1 MRHLFLYGPPG
12 SGKSTIGRLLAE
24 RLGLPFTDLD
34 TVIVETAGRPIPQ
47 IFAEE
52 GEPGFRAREKQALAD
67 MGARPRHVVALGGG
81 ALLDPACRALAEE
94 NGEVLCLAC
103 TLEALCR
110 RIDNAPGSRPL
121 AGNHAALEKLMVSR
135 AAHYA
140 SFPRRLDVTTGTPET
155 LAEEAETLFGAWRI
169 DSGDV
174 PSLVFAGSNLIAG
187 LGEEVVSLGLGK
199 RAVVV
204 CDANTDPLYGEKVEA
219 SLRAAGVETF
229 RTVIA
234 AGESTKTLTTV
245 QSIWSAF
252 LRAGLARDDFAV
264 AVGGGV
270 TGDLTGF
277 AAATWMR
284 GIRWVNVSTTLLS
297 MVDASTGGKTGC
309 DLPEAKNLVGAFH
322 SPSLVLADVDTL
334 ATLPAREV
342 RCGLAEA
349 IKHAFIADPCLL
361 ESLSIFEGRDK
372 RGPSRAESGSSVGV
386 AGVPPANVLATFVAR
401 ALAVKVRCVREDPLE
416 KNIRGKL
423 NLGHT
428 VGHAVEIVSNF
439 TIQHGEAVAI
449 GTVEE
454 ARLAVRLGLAPADWP
469 ERVAAPFARVGLPTT
484 LPEGCTFASLVPI
497 MEHDKKKKGGV
508 VRFAL
513 PCAPGDVRLVPV
525 ALRDYSSGGGTT
537 LPSR

>member
-121 AGNHAALEKLMVSR
+121 AGNHAALEKLMASR

-187 LGEEVVSLGLGK
+187 LGEEVASLGLGK

-349 IKHAFIADPCLL
+349 IKHAFIADPGLL

-372 RGPSRAESGSSVGV
+372 RGPSRAESGSS
-386 AGVPPANVLATFVAR
+386 GVPPANVLATFVAR
-401 ALAVKVRCVREDPLE
+401 ALAVKVHCVREDPLE

-497 MEHDKKKKGGV
+497 MERDKKKKGGV

>member
-12 SGKSTIGRLLAE
+12 SGKSTIGRLLAA

-34 TVIVETAGRPIPQ
+34 AVIVETDGRPIPQ

-81 ALLDPACRALAEE
+81 ALLNLECRTLAEA

-103 TLEALCR
+103 TLETLCQ

-121 AGNHAALEKLMVSR
+121 AGGHAALEKLMAKR

-140 SFPRRLDVTTGTPET
+140 SFPRRLDVTRGTPET

-187 LGEEVVSLGLGK
+187 LGEEVTSLGLGK

-204 CDANTDPLYGEKVEA
+204 CDSNTDPLYGERVEA
-219 SLRAAGVETF
+219 SLRAVGVETF

-245 QSIWSAF
+245 QSIWGAF

-270 TGDLTGF
+270 VGDLTGF

-309 DLPEAKNLVGAFH
+309 DLPEAKNLIGAFH

-334 ATLPAREV
+334 ASLPSREV

-349 IKHAFIADPCLL
+349 IKHAFIADPGLL
-361 ESLSIFEGRDK
+361 DILPTGTT
-372 RGPSRAESGSSVGV
+372 GV
-386 AGVPPANVLATFVAR
+386 SPVDLAAFVAR

-428 VGHAVEIVSNF
+428 VGHAVEVVSDF

-454 ARLAVRLGLAPADWP
+454 ARLAVRLGRAPADWP
-469 ERVAAPFARVGLPTT
+469 DQVAAPFARVGLPTA
-484 LPEGCTFASLVPI
+484 LPEGCTFESLVPV
-497 MEHDKKKKGGV
+497 MKRDKKKKGGV

-513 PCAPGDVRLVPV
+513 PCAPGDVRLTPV
-525 ALRDYSSGGGTT
+525 DL
-537 LPSR
+537 

>member
-1 MRHLFLYGPPG
+1 MFTNHKYHLFLYGPPG

-34 TVIVETAGRPIPQ
+34 AVIVETAGRPIPQ

-52 GEPGFRAREKQALAD
+52 GEQGFRAREKQALAD
-67 MGARPRHVVALGGG
+67 MAARRRHVVALGGG
-81 ALLDPACRALAEE
+81 ALLNPECRALAEA

-103 TLEALCR
+103 TFEALCH

-121 AGNHAALEKLMVSR
+121 AGGHAALEKLMANR

-140 SFPRRLDVTTGTPET
+140 SFPRRLDVTSGTPET
-155 LAEEAETLFGAWRI
+155 LAEAAETLFGAWRI

-174 PSLVFAGSNLIAG
+174 PSLVFAGSNLISG
-187 LGEEVVSLGLGK
+187 LGDEVASLGLGK

-204 CDANTDPLYGEKVEA
+204 CDANTDSLYGEKVAA
-219 SLRAAGVETF
+219 SLRAAGVEVS
-229 RTVIA
+229 RAVIP
-234 AGESTKTLTTV
+234 AGESTKTLATI
-245 QSIWSAF
+245 QSIWGTF

-270 TGDLTGF
+270 VGDLTGF

-309 DLPEAKNLVGAFH
+309 DLPEAKNLIGAFH

-349 IKHAFIADPCLL
+349 IKHAFIADPGLL
-361 ESLSIFEGRDK
+361 ERLSIFEGAAAPA
-372 RGPSRAESGSSVGV
+372 GGSDVGV
-386 AGVPPANVLATFVAR
+386 AGVSPANGLATFVAR

-428 VGHAVEIVSNF
+428 VGHAVETASNF

-454 ARLAVRLGLAPADWP
+454 ARLAVRLGLAPDDWP
-469 ERVAAPFARVGLPTT
+469 DQVAAPFARVGLPTA
-484 LPEGCTFASLVPI
+484 LPEFCTFDSLVPI
-497 MEHDKKKKGGV
+497 MKRDKKKKGGV

-513 PCAPGDVRLVPV
+513 PCAPGDVRLTPV
-525 ALRDYSSGGGTT
+525 EL
-537 LPSR
+537 

>member
-12 SGKSTIGRLLAE
+12 SGKSTIGRLLAA

-34 TVIVETAGRPIPQ
+34 AVIVETDGRSIPQ

-67 MGARPRHVVALGGG
+67 MAARTRHVVALGGG
-81 ALLDPACRALAEE
+81 ALLNPECRALAEA

-103 TLEALCR
+103 TLETLCH

-121 AGNHAALEKLMVSR
+121 AGNHAALEKLMANR

-140 SFPRRLDVTTGTPET
+140 SFPRRLDVTSGTPET
-155 LAEEAETLFGAWRI
+155 LAEAAETLFGAWRI

-174 PSLVFAGSNLIAG
+174 PSLVFAGCSLIAG
-187 LGEEVVSLGLGK
+187 LGEEAASLGLGK

-204 CDANTDPLYGEKVEA
+204 CDANTDLLYGDRVEA
-219 SLRAAGVETF
+219 SLRAVGVETF
-229 RTVIA
+229 RTVIP
-234 AGESTKTLTTV
+234 AGEATKTLATV
-245 QSIWSAF
+245 QVIWGAF
-252 LRAGLARDDFAV
+252 LRAGRARDDFAV

-270 TGDLTGF
+270 VGDLTGF

-309 DLPEAKNLVGAFH
+309 DLPEAKNLIGAFH

-334 ATLPAREV
+334 ASLPAREV

-349 IKHAFIADPCLL
+349 IKHAFIADPGLL

-372 RGPSRAESGSSVGV
+372 RGLSRAESGSDVGV
-386 AGVPPANVLATFVAR
+386 AGGPPANILATFVAR
-401 ALAVKVRCVREDPLE
+401 ALAVKVHCVREDPLE
-416 KNIRGKL
+416 KNVRGKL

-428 VGHAVEIVSNF
+428 VGHAVEIASDF
-439 TIQHGEAVAI
+439 KIQHGEAVAI

-454 ARLAVRLGLAPADWP
+454 ARLAVRLGLASTDWP
-469 ERVAAPFARVGLPTT
+469 DQVAAPFARVGLPTV
-484 LPEGCTFASLVPI
+484 LPEGCTFESLVPV
-497 MEHDKKKKGGV
+497 MKRDKKKKGGV

-513 PCAPGDVRLVPV
+513 PCAPGDVRLTPV
-525 ALRDYSSGGGTT
+525 DL
-537 LPSR
+537 

>member
-12 SGKSTIGRLLAE
+12 SGKSTIGRLLAA

-34 TVIVETAGRPIPQ
+34 AVIVETDGRSIPQ

-81 ALLDPACRALAEE
+81 ALLDPACRALAEA

-103 TLEALCR
+103 TLETLCH

-121 AGNHAALEKLMVSR
+121 AGGHAALEKLMANR

-140 SFPRRLDVTTGTPET
+140 SFPRRLDVTNGTPET
-155 LAEEAETLFGAWRI
+155 LAEAAETLFGAWRI

-174 PSLVFAGSNLIAG
+174 PSRVFAGRGLIAG
-187 LGEEVVSLGLGK
+187 LGEEVTSLALGR

-204 CDANTDPLYGEKVEA
+204 CDANTDPLYGDRVEK
-219 SLRAAGVETF
+219 SLRAAGVEAF
-229 RTVIA
+229 CTVIP
-234 AGESTKTLTTV
+234 AGESTKTLATV
-245 QSIWSAF
+245 QSIWGAF

-270 TGDLTGF
+270 VGDLTGF

-309 DLPEAKNLVGAFH
+309 DLPEAKNLIGAFH

-349 IKHAFIADPCLL
+349 IKHAFIADPGLL
-361 ESLSIFEGRDK
+361 EILPTGTT
-372 RGPSRAESGSSVGV
+372 GV
-386 AGVPPANVLATFVAR
+386 SPVDLAAFVAR

-416 KNIRGKL
+416 KGVRGKL

-428 VGHAVEIVSNF
+428 VGHAVEVVSDF
-439 TIQHGEAVAI
+439 KIQHGEAVAI

-469 ERVAAPFARVGLPTT
+469 TCVAAPFARVGLPTA
-484 LPEGCTFASLVPI
+484 LPEGCTFESLVPV
-497 MEHDKKKKGGV
+497 MKRDKKKKGGV

-513 PCAPGDVRLVPV
+513 PCAPGDVRLTPV
-525 ALRDYSSGGGTT
+525 DL
-537 LPSR
+537 

>member
-12 SGKSTIGRLLAE
+12 SGKSTIGRLLAV

-34 TVIVETAGRPIPQ
+34 AVIVETAGRPIPQ

-67 MGARPRHVVALGGG
+67 MAARPRHIVALGGG
-81 ALLDPACRALAEE
+81 ALLNPECRALAEA

-103 TLEALCR
+103 TLEALCH

-121 AGNHAALEKLMVSR
+121 AGNHAALEKLMASR
-135 AAHYA
+135 ASHYA
-140 SFPRRLDVTTGTPET
+140 SFPRRLDVSSGTPET
-155 LAEEAETLFGAWRI
+155 LAEAAETLFGAWRI

-174 PSLVFAGSNLIAG
+174 PSLVFAGRNLISG
-187 LGEEVVSLGLGK
+187 LGEEAASLSLGK

-204 CDANTDPLYGEKVEA
+204 CDANTDPLYGDCVET

-234 AGESTKTLTTV
+234 AGESTKTLATV
-245 QSIWSAF
+245 QSIWGAF

-349 IKHAFIADPCLL
+349 IKHAFIAAPGLL
-361 ESLSIFEGRDK
+361 DILPTGTT
-372 RGPSRAESGSSVGV
+372 GV
-386 AGVPPANVLATFVAR
+386 SPVDLAAFVAR
-401 ALAVKVRCVREDPLE
+401 ALAVKVHCVREDPLE

-454 ARLAVRLGLAPADWP
+454 ARLAVRLGLAPTDWP
-469 ERVAAPFARVGLPTT
+469 DHVAEPFARVGLPTN
-484 LPEGCTFASLVPI
+484 LPEGCTFESLVPI
-497 MEHDKKKKGGV
+497 MKRDKKKKGGV

-513 PCAPGDVRLVPV
+513 PCAPGDVRLTPV
-525 ALRDYSSGGGTT
+525 DL
-537 LPSR
+537 

>member
-1 MRHLFLYGPPG
+1 M
-12 SGKSTIGRLLAE
+12 
-24 RLGLPFTDLD
+24 
-34 TVIVETAGRPIPQ
+34 
-47 IFAEE
+47 
-52 GEPGFRAREKQALAD
+52 
-67 MGARPRHVVALGGG
+67 
-81 ALLDPACRALAEE
+81 
-94 NGEVLCLAC
+94 LCLAC
-103 TLEALCR
+103 TLETLCQ

-121 AGNHAALEKLMVSR
+121 AGGHAALEKLMANR

-140 SFPRRLDVTTGTPET
+140 SFPRRLDVTSGTPET
-155 LAEEAETLFGAWRI
+155 LAEAAETLFGAWRI

-174 PSLVFAGSNLIAG
+174 PSRVFAGRNLIAG
-187 LGEEVVSLGLGK
+187 LGEEAAALGLGK

-204 CDANTDPLYGEKVEA
+204 CDSNTDPLYGERVEA

-234 AGESTKTLTTV
+234 AGESTKTLATV
-245 QSIWSAF
+245 QSIWGAF

-270 TGDLTGF
+270 VGDLTGF

-309 DLPEAKNLVGAFH
+309 DLPEAKNLIGAFH

-334 ATLPAREV
+334 ASLPAREV

-349 IKHAFIADPCLL
+349 IKHAFIADPGLL
-361 ESLSIFEGRDK
+361 DILPTGTTGVSPVDLS
-372 RGPSRAESGSSVGV
+372 A
-386 AGVPPANVLATFVAR
+386 FVAR

-454 ARLAVRLGLAPADWP
+454 ARLAVRLGLASADWP
-469 ERVAAPFARVGLPTT
+469 ERVAAPFARVGLPVT
-484 LPEGCTFASLVPI
+484 LPEGCTFESLVPI
-497 MEHDKKKKGGV
+497 MKRDKKKKGGV

-513 PCAPGDVRLVPV
+513 PCAPGDVRLTPV
-525 ALRDYSSGGGTT
+525 DL
-537 LPSR
+537 

>member
-12 SGKSTIGRLLAE
+12 SGKSTIGRLLAA
-24 RLGLPFTDLD
+24 RLALPFTDLD
-34 TVIVETAGRPIPQ
+34 AVIVETDGRPIPQ

-67 MGARPRHVVALGGG
+67 MSARPRHVVALGGG
-81 ALLDPACRALAEE
+81 ALLNPECRALAEAS
-94 NGEVLCLAC
+94 GEVLCLAC
-103 TLEALCR
+103 TLETLCR

-121 AGNHAALEKLMVSR
+121 AGGHAALEKLMANR

-140 SFPRRLDVTTGTPET
+140 SFPRRLDVTNGTPET
-155 LAEEAETLFGAWRI
+155 LAEAAETLFGAWRI

-174 PSLVFAGSNLIAG
+174 PSRVFAGRNLIAG
-187 LGEEVVSLGLGK
+187 LGEEAAALGLGK

-204 CDANTDPLYGEKVEA
+204 CDSNTDPLYGERVEA
-219 SLRAAGVETF
+219 SLRAAGVETS

-234 AGESTKTLTTV
+234 AGESTKTLATV

-270 TGDLTGF
+270 VGDLTGF

-309 DLPEAKNLVGAFH
+309 DLPEAKNLIGAFH

-334 ATLPAREV
+334 ASLPAREV

-349 IKHAFIADPCLL
+349 IKHAFIADPGLL
-361 ESLSIFEGRDK
+361 DILPTGTTGVSPVDLS
-372 RGPSRAESGSSVGV
+372 A
-386 AGVPPANVLATFVAR
+386 FVAR

-428 VGHAVEIVSNF
+428 VGHAVEVVSDF

-469 ERVAAPFARVGLPTT
+469 EQVAAPFARVGLPTA
-484 LPEGCTFASLVPI
+484 LPEGCTFESLVPV
-497 MEHDKKKKGGV
+497 MKRDKKKKGGV

-513 PCAPGDVRLVPV
+513 PCAPGDVRLTPV
-525 ALRDYSSGGGTT
+525 DL
-537 LPSR
+537 

>member
-12 SGKSTIGRLLAE
+12 SGKSTIGRLLAA

-34 TVIVETAGRPIPQ
+34 AVIVETDGRPIPQ

-67 MGARPRHVVALGGG
+67 MSARPRHVVALGGG
-81 ALLDPACRALAEE
+81 ALLNPECRALAEA

-103 TLEALCR
+103 TLETLCR

-121 AGNHAALEKLMVSR
+121 AGGRAALEKLMANR

-140 SFPRRLDVTTGTPET
+140 SFPRRLDVTNGTPET
-155 LAEEAETLFGAWRI
+155 LAEAAETLFGAWRI

-174 PSLVFAGSNLIAG
+174 PSRVFAGRNLIAG
-187 LGEEVVSLGLGK
+187 LGEEAAALGLGK

-204 CDANTDPLYGEKVEA
+204 CDSNTDPLYGERVEA

-234 AGESTKTLTTV
+234 AGESTKTLATV
-245 QSIWSAF
+245 QSIWGAF

-270 TGDLTGF
+270 VGDLTGF

-309 DLPEAKNLVGAFH
+309 DLPEAKNLIGAFH

-334 ATLPAREV
+334 ASLPAREW

-349 IKHAFIADPCLL
+349 IKHAFIADPGLLDCLPTV
-361 ESLSIFEGRDK
+361 EGRDE
-372 RGPSRAESGSSVGV
+372 RDPLLGEAASRRFTSTDIA
-386 AGVPPANVLATFVAR
+386 AFVAR
-401 ALAVKVRCVREDPLE
+401 ALAVQVHCVREDPLE

-428 VGHAVEIVSNF
+428 VGHAVEVVSDF
-439 TIQHGEAVAI
+439 KIQHGEAVAI

-469 ERVAAPFARVGLPTT
+469 DQVAAPFARAGLPTA
-484 LPEGCTFASLVPI
+484 LPEGCTFDSLVPI
-497 MEHDKKKKGGV
+497 MKRDKKKKGGV

-513 PCAPGDVRLVPV
+513 PCAPGDVRLTPV
-525 ALRDYSSGGGTT
+525 DL
-537 LPSR
+537 

>member
-12 SGKSTIGRLLAE
+12 SGKSTIGRLLAA

-34 TVIVETAGRPIPQ
+34 AVIVETDGRPIPQ

-81 ALLDPACRALAEE
+81 ALLNPECRALAEA

-103 TLEALCR
+103 TLETLCQ

-121 AGNHAALEKLMVSR
+121 AGGHAALEKLMANR

-140 SFPRRLDVTTGTPET
+140 SFPRRLDVTNGTPET
-155 LAEEAETLFGAWRI
+155 LAEAAETLFGAWRI

-174 PSLVFAGSNLIAG
+174 PSRVFAGRNLIAG
-187 LGEEVVSLGLGK
+187 LGEEAASLGLGK

-204 CDANTDPLYGEKVEA
+204 CDSNTDPLYGEKVET

-245 QSIWSAF
+245 QSIWGAF

-270 TGDLTGF
+270 VGDLTGF

-309 DLPEAKNLVGAFH
+309 DLPEAKNLIGAFH

-334 ATLPAREV
+334 ASLPAREV

-349 IKHAFIADPCLL
+349 IKHAFIADPGLL
-361 ESLSIFEGRDK
+361 DIL
-372 RGPSRAESGSSVGV
+372 PSGTTGV
-386 AGVPPANVLATFVAR
+386 SPVDLAAFVAR
-401 ALAVKVRCVREDPLE
+401 ALAVKVHCVREDPLE

-428 VGHAVEIVSNF
+428 VGHAVEVVSDF
-439 TIQHGEAVAI
+439 KIQHGEAVAI

-469 ERVAAPFARVGLPTT
+469 DQVAAPFARVGLPTA
-484 LPEGCTFASLVPI
+484 LPEGCTFESLVPV
-497 MEHDKKKKGGV
+497 MKRDKKKKGGV

-513 PCAPGDVRLVPV
+513 PCAPGDVRLTPV
-525 ALRDYSSGGGTT
+525 DL
-537 LPSR
+537 

>member
-12 SGKSTIGRLLAE
+12 SGKSTIGRLLAA

-34 TVIVETAGRPIPQ
+34 AVIVETDGRPIPQ

-81 ALLDPACRALAEE
+81 ALLNPECRALAES

-103 TLEALCR
+103 TLETLCH

-121 AGNHAALEKLMVSR
+121 AGNHAALEKLMANR

-140 SFPRRLDVTTGTPET
+140 SFPRRLDVANGTPET
-155 LAEEAETLFGAWRI
+155 LAEAAETLFGAWRI

-174 PSLVFAGSNLIAG
+174 PSRVFAGRGLIAG
-187 LGEEVVSLGLGK
+187 FGEEAASLGLGR

-204 CDANTDPLYGEKVEA
+204 CDANTDPLYGERVEA

-234 AGESTKTLTTV
+234 AGESTKTLATV
-245 QSIWSAF
+245 QSIWGAF

-270 TGDLTGF
+270 VGDLTGF

-309 DLPEAKNLVGAFH
+309 DLPEAKNLIGAFH

-334 ATLPAREV
+334 ASLPAREW

-349 IKHAFIADPCLL
+349 IKHAFIADPGLL
-361 ESLSIFEGRDK
+361 DILPTGTTGAS
-372 RGPSRAESGSSVGV
+372 PV
-386 AGVPPANVLATFVAR
+386 AVEQKLAPPLAAFVAR

-416 KNIRGKL
+416 KGVRGKL

-428 VGHAVEIVSNF
+428 VGHAVEVVSDF
-439 TIQHGEAVAI
+439 KIQHGEAVAI

-469 ERVAAPFARVGLPTT
+469 DRVAEPFAHVGLPTA
-484 LPEGCTFASLVPI
+484 LPEGCTFESLVPV
-497 MEHDKKKKGGV
+497 MKRDKKKKGGV

-513 PCAPGDVRLVPV
+513 PCAPADVRLTPV
-525 ALRDYSSGGGTT
+525 DL
-537 LPSR
+537 

>member
-12 SGKSTIGRLLAE
+12 SGKSTIGRLLAA

-34 TVIVETAGRPIPQ
+34 AVIVETDGRSIPQ

-67 MGARPRHVVALGGG
+67 MAARTRHVVALGGG
-81 ALLDPACRALAEE
+81 ALLNPECRALAEA
-94 NGEVLCLAC
+94 NGEVHCLAC
-103 TLEALCR
+103 TLETLCH

-121 AGNHAALEKLMVSR
+121 AGGHAALEKLMANR

-140 SFPRRLDVTTGTPET
+140 SFPRRLDVTSGTPET
-155 LAEEAETLFGAWRI
+155 LAEAAETLFGAWRI

-174 PSLVFAGSNLIAG
+174 PSLVFAGHNLIAG
-187 LGEEVVSLGLGK
+187 LGEEVAALGLGK

-204 CDANTDPLYGEKVEA
+204 CDSNTDPLYGERVES

-234 AGESTKTLTTV
+234 AGESTKTLATV
-245 QSIWSAF
+245 QTIWGAF

-270 TGDLTGF
+270 VGDLTGF

-309 DLPEAKNLVGAFH
+309 DLPEAKNLIGAFH

-334 ATLPAREV
+334 ASLPAREV

-349 IKHAFIADPCLL
+349 IKHAFIADPGLL
-361 ESLSIFEGRDK
+361 ESLSIFEGSAATSAAAPA
-372 RGPSRAESGSSVGV
+372 GTTGV
-386 AGVPPANVLATFVAR
+386 SPVVLAAFVAR

-416 KNIRGKL
+416 KNVRGKL

-428 VGHAVEIVSNF
+428 VGHAVEIASDF
-439 TIQHGEAVAI
+439 KIQHGEAVAI

-454 ARLAVRLGLAPADWP
+454 ARLAVRLGLASTDWP
-469 ERVAAPFARVGLPTT
+469 DQVAAPFARVGLPTA
-484 LPEGCTFASLVPI
+484 LPVGCTFESLVPV
-497 MEHDKKKKGGV
+497 MKRDKKKKGGV

-513 PCAPGDVRLVPV
+513 PCAPGDVRLTPV
-525 ALRDYSSGGGTT
+525 DL
-537 LPSR
+537 

>member
-12 SGKSTIGRLLAE
+12 SGKSTIGRLLAA

-34 TVIVETAGRPIPQ
+34 AVIVETDGRSIPQ

-67 MGARPRHVVALGGG
+67 MGARKRHVVALGGG
-81 ALLDPACRALAEE
+81 ALLNPECRALAEA

-103 TLEALCR
+103 TLETLCH

-121 AGNHAALEKLMVSR
+121 AGGHAALEKLMANR

-140 SFPRRLDVTTGTPET
+140 SFPRRLDVTNGTPET
-155 LAEEAETLFGAWRI
+155 LAEAAETLFGAWRI

-174 PSLVFAGSNLIAG
+174 PSLVFAGCNLIAG
-187 LGEEVVSLGLGK
+187 LGEEVASLGLGK

-204 CDANTDPLYGEKVEA
+204 CDSNTDPLYGERVEA
-219 SLRAAGVETF
+219 SLRAVGVEAF
-229 RTVIA
+229 RTVIP
-234 AGESTKTLTTV
+234 AGESTKTLATV
-245 QSIWSAF
+245 QSIWGTF

-270 TGDLTGF
+270 VGDLTGF

-309 DLPEAKNLVGAFH
+309 DLPEAKNLIGAFH

-334 ATLPAREV
+334 ASLPAREV

-349 IKHAFIADPCLL
+349 IKHAFIADPGLL
-361 ESLSIFEGRDK
+361 DILPTGTTGILPVENTGTT
-372 RGPSRAESGSSVGV
+372 GV
-386 AGVPPANVLATFVAR
+386 SPVVLAAFVAR
-401 ALAVKVRCVREDPLE
+401 ALAVKVHCVREDPLE

-428 VGHAVEIVSNF
+428 VGHAVEVVSDF
-439 TIQHGEAVAI
+439 KIQHGEAVAI

-469 ERVAAPFARVGLPTT
+469 DQVAAPFARVGLPTA
-484 LPEGCTFASLVPI
+484 LPEGCTFESLVPV
-497 MEHDKKKKGGV
+497 MKRDKKKKGGV

-513 PCAPGDVRLVPV
+513 PCAPGDVRLTPV
-525 ALRDYSSGGGTT
+525 DL
-537 LPSR
+537 

>member
-12 SGKSTIGRLLAE
+12 SGKSTVGRLLAT

-34 TVIVETAGRPIPQ
+34 AVIVETDGRPIPQ

-52 GEPGFRAREKQALAD
+52 GEAGFRAREKQALAD

-81 ALLDPACRALAEE
+81 ALLNPECRALAEA

-103 TLEALCR
+103 TLETLCR
-110 RIDNAPGSRPL
+110 RIDNAPGARPL
-121 AGNHAALEKLMVSR
+121 AGNHAALEKLMANR

-140 SFPRRLDVTTGTPET
+140 SFPRRLDVTRGTPEV
-155 LAEEAETLFGAWRI
+155 LAEAAETLFGAWRI

-174 PSLVFAGSNLIAG
+174 PSRVFSGCGLIAG
-187 LGEEVVSLGLGK
+187 LGGETASLGLGK

-234 AGESTKTLTTV
+234 AGESTKTLATV

-270 TGDLTGF
+270 VGDLTGF

-334 ATLPAREV
+334 ATLPAREW

-349 IKHAFIADPCLL
+349 IKHAFIADPGLL
-361 ESLSIFEGRDK
+361 DMIPTGTTGVSPAA
-372 RGPSRAESGSSVGV
+372 GPS
-386 AGVPPANVLATFVAR
+386 LAAFVAR

-416 KNIRGKL
+416 KGVRGTL

-428 VGHAVEIVSNF
+428 VGHAVEVVSDF
-439 TIQHGEAVAI
+439 RIQHGEAVAI

-454 ARLAVRLGLAPADWP
+454 ARLAVHLGLAPADWP
-469 ERVAAPFARVGLPTT
+469 DQVAAPFARVGLPTA
-484 LPEGCTFASLVPI
+484 LPEGCTFDSLVPI
-497 MEHDKKKKGGV
+497 MKRDKKKKGGV

-513 PCAPGDVRLVPV
+513 PCAPGDVRLTPV
-525 ALRDYSSGGGTT
+525 DL
-537 LPSR
+537 